1 MLLHGQRGKAP
12 QIAKHAIICYFIS
25 WKQIDSVLGDEMQSS
40 FSEIYIKYHKI
51 MLYVAY
57 KVSGNQEQAEDAV
70 QNAFIKMLKDPE
82 RILRIPTD
90 ELRPYLIV
98 VSENAARSI
107 LRQRK
112 YIDDRP
118 LEETDFPEEQNP
130 EDIALSRINGSNLF
144 TMPEL
149 PPQFRDVI
157 ILKYYYDMDTRTI
170 AQTLDISESNVRA
183 RLLRARNLLRKMLEC
198 EG

>member
-12 QIAKHAIICYFIS
+12 QIAKHAIICYFIR

>member
-1 MLLHGQRGKAP
+1 
-12 QIAKHAIICYFIS
+12 
-25 WKQIDSVLGDEMQSS
+25 MQSS

-107 LRQRK
+107 LRQQK

>member
-12 QIAKHAIICYFIS
+12 QIAKHAIICYFIR

-107 LRQRK
+107 LRQQK

-118 LEETDFPEEQNP
+118 LEETNFPEEQNP